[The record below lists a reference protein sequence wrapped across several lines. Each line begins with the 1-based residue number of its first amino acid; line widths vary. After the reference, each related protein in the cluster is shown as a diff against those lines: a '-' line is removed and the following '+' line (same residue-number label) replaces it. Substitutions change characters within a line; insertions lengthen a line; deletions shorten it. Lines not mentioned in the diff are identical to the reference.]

1 MDRRDKW
8 TDVEYAILAE
18 TAERKGW
25 DWVEEHASHCL
36 AQAELVYGNLDELE
50 VEDLE

>member
-18 TAERKGW
+18 TAELKGW
-25 DWVEEHASHCL
+25 EWVEDHAELCL
-36 AQAELVYGNLDELE
+36 SQARLVYGDLDDLE